1 MEVQELISY
10 IEESKIPDF
19 GFKAGD
25 NIEEYYKYIL
35 KDVKLENKLFLDLGV
50 FTGNSSWII
59 SRHIK
64 GNKLYGFDTFT
75 GLPED
80 WKTSNG
86 DIIFPKNMFK
96 TGFGVP
102 ADDKNVK
109 FIQGLVEDTLP
120 PFLKEKNIPV
130 KFVSFDLDLYSPTKV
145 SLLNLYDY
153 LDTESI
159 VVLDDVYNLPNYEE
173 FTIKAFVETLDS
185 SKFSITPIATISWY
199 EGWSNIAL
207 KLTRK
212 Q

>member
-1 MEVQELISY
+1 MVVQELITY
-10 IEESKIPDF
+10 IKENKIPDF
-19 GFKAGD
+19 GKKEGE
-25 NIEEYYKYIL
+25 NIQEYFKYIL
-35 KDVKLENKLFLDLGV
+35 KDIKQENKLFLELGV
-50 FTGNSSWII
+50 FTGFTSWII
-59 SRHIK
+59 ANHIK

-86 DIIFPKNMFK
+86 NVLFPKNTFD

-102 ADDKNVK
+102 HSEKNVE

-120 PFLKEKNIPV
+120 AFLSQKNIPV
-130 KFVSFDLDLYSPTKV
+130 KFVHLDLDLYNATKV
-145 SLLNLYDY
+145 SLLNLYKY

-159 VVLDDVYNLPNYEE
+159 VVLDDVYNFPNYEE
-173 FTIKAFVETLDS
+173 FAIKAFVDTLDN
-185 SKFSITPIATISWY
+185 SKFNITPIATISWY

-212 Q
+212 